1 MRTSPFRRLVVG
13 PAPAS
18 DRVFFTELWF
28 RGHNNQRYS
37 ELLPRM
43 DRIDPFLIPVTGVK
57 YARGVEFR
65 VLSRVKRQ
73 RYSAVFA
80 GARRR
85 YGSMFAV
92 DPDQVAYFPGPILVD
107 LDDPKFTPSEVASL
121 CAPQVRACVFTSTRV
136 ASRFESLGVDKPM
149 HIVPQGVSRAS
160 LNRFEVERVRAQWR
174 RPGEI
179 VVGHMGSWLLT
190 EGDRGGDD
198 PATNVDHLLEVWD
211 SLRERVPEA
220 RLWLLGAPG
229 DRLVKRLA
237 GRDDVLVIGWKPR
250 SELLAWVANFDFALF
265 ARAADQGWQLAK
277 FAEYM
282 GCGVP
287 TVGYDYEVTADLQ
300 AAGAGLFAGSPSE
313 LVDAAVQ
320 VASDPALRARLA
332 AAALDEG
339 RRRDWDLLAGE
350 YAELFDRYLPR
361 ERVCAS

>member
-1 MRTSPFRRLVVG
+1 VG
-13 PAPAS
+13 PPPPS

-43 DRIDPFLIPVTGVK
+43 ERIDPFLIPVTGVK

-65 VLSRVKRQ
+65 VLSRIKQQ

-92 DPDQVAYFPGPILVD
+92 DPDQVAFFPGPTLVD
-107 LDDPKFTPSEVASL
+107 LDDPRFTPSEVAALRS
-121 CAPQVRACVFTSTRV
+121 PSVRACVFTSTRV
-136 ASRFESLGVDKPM
+136 ASRFGALGVEKPM

-160 LNRFEVERVRAQWR
+160 LNQFDVARVRDSWR

-179 VVGHMGSWLLT
+179 VVGHMGSWLLSA
-190 EGDRGGDD
+190 GDRGGGD
-198 PATNVDHLLEVWD
+198 PATNIDHLLEVWD
-211 SLRERVPEA
+211 ALRARVPSA
-220 RLWLLGAPG
+220 RLWLLGGPG
-229 DRLVKRLA
+229 ERLRRRVA
-237 GRDDVLVIGWKPR
+237 GRDDILLIGWKPR
-250 SELLAWVANFDFALF
+250 NELLAWVANFDFALF
-265 ARAADQGWQLAK
+265 ARSADQGWQLAK

-287 TVGYDYEVTADLQ
+287 TVAYDYDVTADLR
-300 AAGAGLFAGSPSE
+300 AAGAGLFASSPAE
-313 LVDAAVQ
+313 LVDAAES
-320 VASDPALRARLA
+320 VAMDPELRARLA

-339 RRRDWDLLAGE
+339 RRRDWDLLAGQ
-350 YAELFDRYLPR
+350 YAELFDRYLPG
-361 ERVCAS
+361 A